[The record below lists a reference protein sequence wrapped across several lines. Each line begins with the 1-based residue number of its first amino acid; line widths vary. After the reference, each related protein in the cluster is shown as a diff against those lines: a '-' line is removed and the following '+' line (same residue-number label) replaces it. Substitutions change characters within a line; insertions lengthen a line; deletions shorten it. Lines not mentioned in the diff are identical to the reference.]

1 MPSGESAS
9 FSASYDRATKAISA
23 GIWLLPL
30 LVAFGFHN
38 AIGGLLMGGL
48 LLLISAVAYA
58 YSPRGYEVSAEA
70 ILVKRPIGDAR
81 VPLEEVREVRPARR
95 EDLRWCVRLWGNG
108 GLFGYYGWYRT
119 AKLGRCSWYVTDR
132 GRIVILVTASRTTA
146 PTT

>member
-1 MPSGESAS
+1 
-9 FSASYDRATKAISA
+9 
-23 GIWLLPL
+23 
-30 LVAFGFHN
+30 
-38 AIGGLLMGGL
+38 MGGL